1 MKPYLLTLNG
11 MGRITQNRIELGQ
24 SLNRDHIWILNLQL
38 DHLFNQQL
46 VLVGLDILINDL
58 LDSFKETESYGLGST
73 PVFCI
78 LKNIEKEEAY
88 FLAARASRTENQN
101 AIDASMVGILSDPKE
116 SRDGYIITHCMLKCR
131 MEATAGQDCA
141 FLEEVCVWISAK
153 AIVPGRDII
162 LAGGSNHAVSM
173 FTGADQSSK
182 EKEVQLDTLKEIGM
196 ANAEVYEWVRATV
209 INLGTSSTDKL
220 GTAN

>member
-46 VLVGLDILINDL
+46 VLVGLDILIKDL
-58 LDSFKETESYGLGST
+58 LDSFRETESYGLGST
-73 PVFCI
+73 PGSRTTPNQGNLYLDGRITRPKTYFVSSFAIFSSPTFPLLFCI

-116 SRDGYIITHCMLKCR
+116 SRDGKFSSSVAVVSRFRENLKGFRRYTMISQWC
-131 MEATAGQDCA
+131 DL
-141 FLEEVCVWISAK
+141 FL
-153 AIVPGRDII
+153 D
-162 LAGGSNHAVSM
+162 
-173 FTGADQSSK
+173 
-182 EKEVQLDTLKEIGM
+182 
-196 ANAEVYEWVRATV
+196 
-209 INLGTSSTDKL
+209 
-220 GTAN
+220 